1 MRNQKTSWWDFPT
14 THSKPLKLCNYDFF
28 LNRNRD
34 EKQLHW
40 QQCRPNSQ
48 TKNIVLTTQETWCFL
63 FYPAN
68 NRCSEEGREW
78 HQGLDLKLC
87 QVTSMLISHCL
98 TAVNV
103 SFAVMSYITMT
114 PSAFLKN
121 CLVMLRYLQVKIW
134 LQLSSTEETIWQ
146 VKIYSN
152 SSMQKQRNYLG
163 KKSKTQKD
171 FLK

>member
-1 MRNQKTSWWDFPT
+1 M
-14 THSKPLKLCNYDFF
+14 
-28 LNRNRD
+28 
-34 EKQLHW
+34 
-40 QQCRPNSQ
+40 Q
-48 TKNIVLTTQETWCFL
+48 TKLSRKNIIVTTQETCCSL

-68 NRCSEEGREW
+68 SPCSEEGREW

-121 CLVMLRYLQVKIW
+121 CLVMLRYLQVRTW
-134 LQLSSTEETIWQ
+134 LQLSSTEATIWQ

-152 SSMQKQRNYLG
+152 SSMHRQINYLG
-163 KKSKTQKD
+163 KKGKKNTRI
-171 FLK
+171 FLKESVWKSSPCLL